1 MQKLHALALAS
12 LLFTAAMVSTA
23 EPFPRGELVE
33 LSTPTDMYRLARSPG
48 LPATLIAYSGQAGTA
63 LRDAL
68 AEQAPNAPGGLFLA
82 IELEG
87 LLERV
92 PGELFRDSPLP
103 ELEHGGMETIALALN
118 TSGDR
123 RRWTTVAGPE
133 AELLLADPA
142 GQANALIAFMQT

>member
-1 MQKLHALALAS
+1 MHKLHALALAS
-12 LLFTAAMVSTA
+12 LLFSATMVATA
-23 EPFPRGELVE
+23 EPFPRGQLVE

-48 LPATLIAYSGQAGTA
+48 LPAAVIAYSGQAGTA
-63 LRDAL
+63 LRVAL
-68 AEQAPNAPGGLFLA
+68 AERAATAPRGLFLA

-92 PGELFRDSPLP
+92 PAELFRDSPLP
-103 ELEHGGMETIALALN
+103 ELENGGMETIALALN

-133 AELLLADPA
+133 AQLLLEDPA
-142 GQANALIAFMQT
+142 AQANALIAFMQT